1 MEKLKAP
8 TQDELKAILKE
19 LHERKTALLD
29 KYGIF
34 GGGEMVNMQHD
45 VINKSIEK
53 VEAQLK

>member
-1 MEKLKAP
+1 MEELKAP

-29 KYGIF
+29 KYSIF
-34 GGGEMVNMQHD
+34 GGGHLVNMQHD

-53 VEAQLK
+53 VEAQII

>member
-1 MEKLKAP
+1 MEELKAP

-19 LHERKTALLD
+19 LHERKTALLG

-34 GGGEMVNMQHD
+34 GGGHLVNMQHD

-53 VEAQLK
+53 VEAQII